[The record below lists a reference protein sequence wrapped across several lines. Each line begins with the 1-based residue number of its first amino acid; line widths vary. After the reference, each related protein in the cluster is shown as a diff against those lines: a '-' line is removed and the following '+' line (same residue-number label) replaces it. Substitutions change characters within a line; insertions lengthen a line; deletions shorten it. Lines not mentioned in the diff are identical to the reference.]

1 MGRGVLLR
9 GLKSGAVL
17 ALAAAVAG
25 CSSFDFGNWGSSP
38 TPTPAAPPAMSFKIV
53 PPDPLVGKWGLAS
66 YRDEKDR
73 ARTEKMARVQCKN
86 PYVIAKGATDGV
98 KMHVADD
105 PDEHELA
112 LKKGA
117 DGRTY
122 LGFNAP
128 PGDPADREVVE
139 LTPKLMV
146 MKFVDPDTNARY
158 GTFVY
163 VRC

>member
-1 MGRGVLLR
+1 MNLGRRVVLRAFKL
-9 GLKSGAVL
+9 GAAA
-17 ALAAAVAG
+17 ALACAVGG
-25 CSSFDFGNWGSSP
+25 CSYFDFGIVSSP
-38 TPTPAAPPAMSFKIV
+38 APAPSPASSFRV
-53 PPDPLVGKWGLAS
+53 LPPDPLIGKWGVAS

-86 PYVIAKGATDGV
+86 AYVIAKGPTDGV
-98 KMHVADD
+98 MMHVADD
-105 PDEHELA
+105 PDLHELA
-112 LKKGA
+112 LKKGGA
-117 DGRTY
+117 GKTY

-146 MKFVDPDTNARY
+146 MKFVDPDTNSRY